1 METENSAIET
11 VTEKAGGAAS
21 VVGSGAKKVAS
32 AVAENPLLTA
42 AGAVAVGTAVG
53 GATAIAK
60 KRQKSGK
67 TSAKKASAPKS
78 SAKKSPAKKS
88 PSRRRA
94 RPRRARPRRARRR
107 RAQRRRAPRARV
119 PRPGPDQVGHP
130 RRSARARAGVRRNRP
145 RARRPS
151 AGRSRR
157 PRHRRRLPAT
167 GSTSASLTPDF
178 FPLLAA
184 VGSEGDSPLPAI
196 RMRGPS
202 MRLGKWEIRP
212 LGGGVGCLTMILI
225 SIIASILLTVLLNL
239 VLRG

>member
-88 PSRRRA
+88 PAKKSSAKKSSAEEELGEEEPSEEEPHEQGFLGQVRIRSVTRGEAQEHERGFDEIDHAQDA
-94 RPRRARPRRARRR
+94 RQPEEVDDLDIGDDFPRRVQRQRP
-107 RAQRRRAPRARV
+107 
-119 PRPGPDQVGHP
+119 
-130 RRSARARAGVRRNRP
+130 
-145 RARRPS
+145 
-151 AGRSRR
+151 
-157 PRHRRRLPAT
+157 
-167 GSTSASLTPDF
+167 
-178 FPLLAA
+178 
-184 VGSEGDSPLPAI
+184 
-196 RMRGPS
+196 
-202 MRLGKWEIRP
+202 
-212 LGGGVGCLTMILI
+212 
-225 SIIASILLTVLLNL
+225 
-239 VLRG
+239 

>member
-60 KRQKSGK
+60 KRQKSRK

-88 PSRRRA
+88 PAKKSPAKKSQAEEEPSEEELREQGFLGQVRIRSVTRGEAQEHERGFDEIDHAQDA
-94 RPRRARPRRARRR
+94 RQPKEVDNLDIGDDFPRRVQRQRP
-107 RAQRRRAPRARV
+107 
-119 PRPGPDQVGHP
+119 
-130 RRSARARAGVRRNRP
+130 
-145 RARRPS
+145 
-151 AGRSRR
+151 
-157 PRHRRRLPAT
+157 
-167 GSTSASLTPDF
+167 
-178 FPLLAA
+178 
-184 VGSEGDSPLPAI
+184 
-196 RMRGPS
+196 
-202 MRLGKWEIRP
+202 
-212 LGGGVGCLTMILI
+212 
-225 SIIASILLTVLLNL
+225 
-239 VLRG
+239 